1 MTTCLR
7 RLGGVIILTVVF
19 GTRVAGGQAQSAQT
33 APATSLE
40 DLLDVEVESVVTAAR
55 HAQRPSEAPAS
66 VTVITATDIAQFGW
80 RTLADVLV
88 SVRGFNVTYDRN
100 YSYVGVRAFGR
111 PTDYNNRVL
120 VLVDGHRTNDSI
132 YDGAYIG
139 TEFPIDLSLV
149 DRIEVIR
156 GPGSALYGTSA
167 FLAVVNVISKRGA
180 NMAGRQVE
188 LEASSFN
195 TYRFRASQ
203 GWSNDHG
210 GEGVL
215 SVSRHDSE
223 GPHSLYFPE
232 YASPDTNNGI
242 ATGLDGD
249 TATRLYGAAT
259 FGGLRLQGVFG
270 EREKHVPTAS
280 WDTAFGDSRF
290 TTRDRRSWGSAS
302 YTKDVGPTGIDARV
316 YYDHYRY
323 TGDYPYDTAVSVDSA
338 VADAIGGEASLR
350 RRFGRH
356 LLTVGIEPRFNLR
369 QNQMNTDGESLLD
382 DRRSSQEVGSYV
394 QDEVALATR
403 LTAILGARYD
413 WWSLKGGT
421 GRPRLGLVYRTE
433 ADTAIK
439 ALYGEAYRAPNLYE
453 MYYYDA
459 NGLNLNNETLSPEV
473 TRTTEFVF
481 EQHLARRLRLSA
493 TAYFT
498 RITGLID
505 PLLQDNAPVL
515 YVNKESARSTGVEVE
530 GETRSATGL
539 LVRASL
545 AIQRATD
552 SASDTRLS
560 NAPGQL
566 GTLQVSLPVWRRQ
579 IVLASDST
587 FTSWRNTVYGERL
600 PAYWLSHVTATYRP
614 LASPV
619 VVGAS
624 VYNVLDA
631 SYAHPVGVEFR
642 QPAIQQ
648 NGRTGSIRVTVSF

>member
-7 RLGGVIILTVVF
+7 RLGGVIILAVVF
-19 GTRVAGGQAQSAQT
+19 GTRVADGQTQSDQT
-33 APATSLE
+33 TPTTSLE
-40 DLLDVEVESVVTAAR
+40 DLLDVEVESVVAAAR

-80 RTLADVLV
+80 RTLADVLA
-88 SVRGFNVTYDRN
+88 SVRGFNITYDRN
-100 YSYVGVRAFGR
+100 YSYIGVRAFGR

-120 VLVDGHRTNDSI
+120 VLLDGHRTNDSI
-132 YDGAYIG
+132 YDGAYVG

-180 NMAGRQVE
+180 SMAGRQVE
-188 LEASSFN
+188 VEGSSFN

-203 GWSNDHG
+203 GWSNDRG

-215 SVSRHDSE
+215 SVSRYDSE

-232 YASPDTNNGI
+232 YASPDTNSGI
-242 ATGLDGD
+242 ATDLDGD

-259 FGGLRLQGVFG
+259 FGGVRLQGVFG
-270 EREKHVPTAS
+270 ERKKRIPTAS
-280 WDTAFGDSRF
+280 WDTTFGDSRF
-290 TTRDRRSWGSAS
+290 MTRDRRSWASAS
-302 YTKDVGPTGIDARV
+302 YTGDIGPTGIDTRA
-316 YYDHYRY
+316 YYDHYGY
-323 TGDYPYDTAVSVDSA
+323 TGDYPYDRAVSVDSA
-338 VADAIGGEASLR
+338 VADAIGGEVSVR

-356 LLTVGIEPRFNLR
+356 LFTVGIEPRFNLR
-369 QNQMNTDGESLLD
+369 QNQMNTDGESMLE
-382 DRRSSQEVGSYV
+382 DRRSSQELGSYA
-394 QDEVALATR
+394 QDEIALATR
-403 LTAILGARYD
+403 LTAILGGRYD

-459 NGLNLNNETLSPEV
+459 NGLNLNNETLSPEI

-481 EQHLARRLRLSA
+481 EQHVARRLRLSA
-493 TAYFT
+493 TTYFT

-505 PLLQDNAPVL
+505 PLLQEDAPVL
-515 YVNKESARSTGVEVE
+515 YVNKESVRSTGVEVE
-530 GETRSATGL
+530 AETRSAAGL

-545 AIQRATD
+545 ALQRATD
-552 SASDTRLS
+552 RASDTRLS
-560 NAPGQL
+560 NAPGHV

-587 FTSWRNTVYGERL
+587 FTSWRNTVHGERL
-600 PAYWLSHVTATYRP
+600 PAYWLSNVTVTYRP

-624 VYNVLDA
+624 VYNVLNTI
-631 SYAHPVGVEFR
+631 YAHPVGVEFR
-642 QPAIQQ
+642 QPAIEQ